1 MIEILEI
8 EGRKLACHVNRD
20 GFNAAKKTLVFVH
33 GSGGDHTAWVNQYGR
48 LKDDFNIAA
57 LDLPGHGR
65 SEGPGEREVGRYV
78 EWVEKI
84 ILKLGAP
91 RPVLIGHSIGAAISL
106 AFALKSGDRLSGI
119 VPLGGGATM
128 PVNPAIL
135 DGVKADPVAVI
146 AMVSKIAVAKANRE
160 RLTGALTA
168 SLSLVN
174 PETLY
179 GDFLACSRFDV
190 TETVSRIR
198 VPALIVCGDEDK
210 MTPAAMSQY
219 LKDQIPGAQLEMI
232 SGAGHYLM
240 QENAEA
246 FNGALRRFA
255 ESLH

>member
-1 MIEILEI
+1 MIEIREI
-8 EGRKLACHVNRD
+8 EGRKIACRVNRD
-20 GFNAAKKTLVFVH
+20 RFDAAKKTLVFVH

-210 MTPAAMSQY
+210 MTPPAMSQC
-219 LKDQIPGAQLEMI
+219 LKDRIPGARLETI
-232 SGAGHYLM
+232 PGAGHFAM
-240 QENAEA
+240 MEHAEA
-246 FNGALRRFA
+246 FNAALGKFV
-255 ESLH
+255 ESLP

>member
-1 MIEILEI
+1 
-8 EGRKLACHVNRD
+8 
-20 GFNAAKKTLVFVH
+20 
-33 GSGGDHTAWVNQYGR
+33 
-48 LKDDFNIAA
+48 
-57 LDLPGHGR
+57 
-65 SEGPGEREVGRYV
+65 
-78 EWVEKI
+78 
-84 ILKLGAP
+84 
-91 RPVLIGHSIGAAISL
+91 
-106 AFALKSGDRLSGI
+106 
-119 VPLGGGATM
+119 M